1 MKRIVVASVN
11 PVKVQAVLK
20 GFQEMFPE
28 EQFTASSIR
37 VDSGVHAQP
46 SSNEETLAGA
56 LNRAK
61 EAIKQIN
68 EADYWVGIEGGIEN
82 LGGEISVF
90 AWIIIKSQELI
101 GKSRTASFLLPP
113 NISELLNQGQELS
126 VANDTVFGTQNI
138 SQGIGTIGILTGDVL
153 SRLDVYTHGVLLA
166 LVPFKNT
173 ELYSQAPPKESRS

>member
-101 GKSRTASFLLPP
+101 RQKPDCLL
-113 NISELLNQGQELS
+113 SS
-126 VANDTVFGTQNI
+126 STQYFRI
-138 SQGIGTIGILTGDVL
+138 I
-153 SRLDVYTHGVLLA
+153 
-166 LVPFKNT
+166 FKNLISLT
-173 ELYSQAPPKESRS
+173 TQYLAPKI